1 VIPSLPGFGFS
12 TPLAGPGMGTDR
24 MADLFVR
31 LMALLGYQ
39 RYGVQGGDTGSFIA
53 PAMGKQ
59 DPDRVLG
66 VHLNGLLSFPTG
78 TEGEL
83 DGLSED
89 DQRRWQAMQG
99 YNDGYAIIQGKSPQ
113 TLAYGLH
120 DSPVGQLAWIVD
132 LFQRLTDPPEGM
144 PEDAIDRDR
153 ILTEVTWYWLTGTAG
168 SSAQVYYESI
178 SANPRAEDAETAET
192 ARASGL
198 RMQGSGVRMPRRGPA
213 PSAAAYPPVSCCPPT
228 CHYPPIRR
236 ARPQRGAVVG
246 VRTGWALHR
255 DGAARAVRR
264 RRAGILPEAHLSGR
278 DPCPVYSSAD
288 ARLNVALPVV
298 LDTDPVEFRG
308 GPQPGRGP
316 RPRDERDQKRSHG
329 DIGCPTAG
337 RHPLHLSLAV
347 RRCEEKQGTTT
358 NLNQQAA

>member
-178 SANPRAEDAETAET
+178 SANPWAEDAETAENGAGEWSEDAGQWGADAEAWAGPERGSVPT
-192 ARASGL
+192 GVLLSTNMSLSADSPSATTTWCSG
-198 RMQGSGVRMPRRGPA
+198 RSSNGVGTSSRWSSQSCSAKTCGHSSGSSSERSRPMPGVQQCGRPVKCGPAGGPRHGPGGVPRRT
-213 PSAAAYPPVSCCPPT
+213 AAWSWATSP
-228 CHYPPIRR
+228 RR
-236 ARPQRGAVVG
+236 
-246 VRTGWALHR
+246 T
-255 DGAARAVRR
+255 
-264 RRAGILPEAHLSGR
+264 
-278 DPCPVYSSAD
+278 
-288 ARLNVALPVV
+288 
-298 LDTDPVEFRG
+298 
-308 GPQPGRGP
+308 
-316 RPRDERDQKRSHG
+316 
-329 DIGCPTAG
+329 
-337 RHPLHLSLAV
+337 
-347 RRCEEKQGTTT
+347 
-358 NLNQQAA
+358 